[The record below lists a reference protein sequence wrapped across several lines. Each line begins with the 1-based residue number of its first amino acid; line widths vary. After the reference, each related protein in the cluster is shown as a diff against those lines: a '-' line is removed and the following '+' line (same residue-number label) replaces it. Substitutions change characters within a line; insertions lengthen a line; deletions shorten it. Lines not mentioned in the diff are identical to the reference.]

1 MAMLTV
7 ENINVYYGVIH
18 ALKDISF
25 QVNEGEIVALIGANG
40 AGKTTVFNMLTGV
53 YRPTDGGIRLNGE
66 NLIGKKPYEINRMGV
81 ARTFQNIRLF
91 PQQSVLD
98 NVMTGLNNQVQYS
111 LAESLL
117 HVGSY
122 HKKEKEMTE
131 RSMEILRVFGLE
143 DSAQTLASNLPYG
156 KQRKLEIARALA
168 TKPELL
174 LLDEPAAGMNPQETE
189 ELTAFIGEIREKFK
203 ITILLIEHHMNLV
216 MDISDRIYVI
226 DFGKQIAAGVPAE
239 IQNDQRV
246 IDAYLGVAD
255 DA

>member
-1 MAMLTV
+1 
-7 ENINVYYGVIH
+7 
-18 ALKDISF
+18 
-25 QVNEGEIVALIGANG
+25 
-40 AGKTTVFNMLTGV
+40 
-53 YRPTDGGIRLNGE
+53 
-66 NLIGKKPYEINRMGV
+66 MGV

-174 LLDEPAAGMNPQETE
+174 LLDEPAAGMNPNETG
-189 ELTAFIGEIREKFK
+189 ELMDTIRLVRKEYQV
-203 ITILLIEHHMNLV
+203 TILLIEHDMKLV
-216 MDISDRIYVI
+216 QGICEDRYVLN
-226 DFGKQIAAGVPAE
+226 FGRLLAEGTPDKVLNDPA
-239 IQNDQRV
+239 V
-246 IDAYLGVAD
+246 VKAYLGD
-255 DA
+255 